1 MLDVITLPD
10 GSTLNW
16 DQFSELP
23 AAEKEALLK
32 PVRKQKVTNGGM
44 LLPTKQELFPRIRA
58 AAERNNLT
66 EDDLL
71 TFIKVIHDIFFPP
84 EPLGGSAKPGDLP
97 GKRVQ
102 KNYGG
107 AFVQQSK
114 PVMTP
119 AGQFPSIAA
128 ATRYYQVDQ
137 GRIRAW
143 IKAGK
148 EGFYFINKSDAE
160 A

>member
-10 GSTLNW
+10 GSTLSW
-16 DQFSELP
+16 DDFSKLSE
-23 AAEKEALLK
+23 AEQNALLK
-32 PVRKQKVTNGGM
+32 PARKRQFDHDGER
-44 LLPTKQELFPRIRA
+44 LPTKQELFPRFRA
-58 AAERNNLT
+58 AAERHNLT

-71 TFIKVIHDIFFPP
+71 TFIKVIHDMLFPP
-84 EPLGGSAKPGDLP
+84 EPLGGTAKPGDLP

-128 ATRYYQVDQ
+128 ATRFYQVDQ

-148 EGFYFINKSDAE
+148 EGFYFIEKPDAE

>member
-1 MLDVITLPD
+1 MRDVITLPD
-10 GSTLNW
+10 GSTLTW
-16 DQFSELP
+16 DQFCELSD
-23 AAEKEALLK
+23 ADKNALLK
-32 PVRKQKVTNGGM
+32 PVRKQQVDHDGKP
-44 LLPTKQELFPRIRA
+44 LLTKQELFPRFRT
-58 AAERNNLT
+58 AAERHNLT

-84 EPLGGSAKPGDLP
+84 EPLGGSAKPGDFP

-119 AGQFPSIAA
+119 AGEFTSIAA
-128 ATRYYQVDQ
+128 ATRFYQVDQ
-137 GRIRAW
+137 GRIRSW

-148 EGFYFINKSDAE
+148 EGFYFIEKSDAE

>member
-1 MLDVITLPD
+1 MRDVITLPD
-10 GSTLNW
+10 GSTLTW
-16 DQFSELP
+16 DEFCELSD
-23 AAEKEALLK
+23 ADKSALLK
-32 PVRKQKVTNGGM
+32 PVRKQQVINEGI
-44 LLPTKQELFPRIRA
+44 LLPTKQELFPRLRA
-58 AAERNNLT
+58 AAERHKLT

-71 TFIKVIHDIFFPP
+71 TYIKVMYDIFFPP
-84 EPLGGSAKPGDLP
+84 EPVGGSAKPGDLP

-119 AGQFPSIAA
+119 AGEFPSIAA

-148 EGFYFINKSDAE
+148 EGFYFIDKSDVE